1 MNLELLEGEEEMGL
15 GNLYP
20 ILIYYPFK
28 MGVRAEPGAAGGGG
42 GGGAG
47 EAVPCPSL
55 HHPAVPYFLQVKFFV
70 P

>member
-1 MNLELLEGEEEMGL
+1 MGL

-20 ILIYYPFK
+20 ISHYYPFK
-28 MGVRAEPGAAGGGG
+28 MGVRAEPGTAGGGG
-42 GGGAG
+42 GGGAR

-70 P
+70 L